1 MNGNKSVI
9 LRSGSLKHS
18 NEKYGTNEKLTW
30 TSDSSSTLGIVFSN
44 DKNKYHEFNLIPK
57 VKDFCNCLNRWKKHN
72 LSLIGKIAVIKTFAL
87 PKLVYPLTVLE
98 NPNAEILN
106 TINKAMFDFLW
117 DNKPDKINRKTIIQ
131 DYENGGLK
139 MIDLNLFI
147 KAIKAG
153 WVKRITNN
161 DNDGDWKH
169 IYMNILKTVGG
180 CLVFESNLNE
190 RDFYKEQRNF
200 NSTFLFEIVQAW
212 SHINF
217 NSNPKIIKKQIIWNN
232 SFIKNDN
239 KTLFYKYWFDKGIKY
254 IEQLFDIR
262 HKTF

>member
-1 MNGNKSVI
+1 
-9 LRSGSLKHS
+9 
-18 NEKYGTNEKLTW
+18 
-30 TSDSSSTLGIVFSN
+30 
-44 DKNKYHEFNLIPK
+44 
-57 VKDFCNCLNRWKKHN
+57 
-72 LSLIGKIAVIKTFAL
+72 
-87 PKLVYPLTVLE
+87 
-98 NPNAEILN
+98 
-106 TINKAMFDFLW
+106 
-117 DNKPDKINRKTIIQ
+117 
-131 DYENGGLK
+131 

-153 WVKRITNN
+153 WVKRITND

-169 IYMNILKTVGG
+169 IYMNILKTVGE

-217 NSNPKIIKKQIIWNN
+217 NINPKIIKNQIIWNN
-232 SFIKNDN
+232 SFIKNNN
-239 KTLFYKYWFDKGIKY
+239 KTLFYKYWFGKCIKY

-262 HKTF
+262 HKTFYTFQHIKNVYILGNSEFFKYYTLIQSIPDSWKQMIKVETLLHVNEHTFYCNDFVARNLAINFHIISY